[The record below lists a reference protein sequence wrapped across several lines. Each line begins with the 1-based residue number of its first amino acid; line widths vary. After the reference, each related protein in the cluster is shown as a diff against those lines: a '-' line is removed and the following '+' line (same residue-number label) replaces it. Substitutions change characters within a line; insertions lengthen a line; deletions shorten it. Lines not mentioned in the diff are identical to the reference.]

1 MKVESYTILE
11 NNIILKFDTHF
22 KNVNYVKMESLSEI
36 DNKTD
41 LEVPYFHDSKFD
53 KVSGELD
60 SEEIKIKYSKPK
72 DTISLFVNSNCY
84 LLTILITQVDFKPL
98 YYSYYLMNN
107 DALVSILKSSTPCQ
121 DKSLASVEV
130 PLTQIAS
137 VPLKLKDSFIYTPIK
152 NENIFAK
159 IKKKVLNGNQ

>member
-22 KNVNYVKMESLSEI
+22 KNVNYVKMESLSEF
-36 DNKTD
+36 DHQTD
-41 LEVPYFHDSKFD
+41 L

-72 DTISLFVNSNCY
+72 DTISLFVNPNCY

-121 DKSLASVEV
+121 DKSL